1 MDGLVYKYTK
11 PIIAISMSSKREQ
24 FMTLAQQMTSQIKQE
39 FDLHMEDTDE
49 RMNSIIE
56 NLVSEL
62 MITKN
67 THPRKDIDE
76 SLRCMAR
83 VWGNGNG
90 DSQCRFKIKDGDY
103 CSRHSKQASIEI
115 KPCVRDENGKKVGLW
130 CGRIDQWQDD
140 NIGIPPYKDSNNVV
154 QIIWN
159 NDNVK
164 HKIKI
169 DIEDGCTI
177 SHLEK
182 TRKSFYKKTPSKG
195 GRNKQT
201 VVEEEEQ
208 TVVEEEDSGEELEVE
223 EKEWE
228 GQIFHVDMETKII
241 YNIEDG
247 TTIGSWDEDNGPNLD

>member
-83 VWGNGNG
+83 VWGNGYG

-169 DIEDGCTI
+169 DIEDGC
-177 SHLEK
+177 K
-182 TRKSFYKKTPSKG
+182 RFYKKKPSKRG
-195 GRNKQT
+195 CKKQTVVEEEEQT

>member
-83 VWGNGNG
+83 VWGNGYG

-169 DIEDGCTI
+169 DIEDGC
-177 SHLEK
+177 K
-182 TRKSFYKKTPSKG
+182 RFYKKKPSKRG
-195 GRNKQT
+195 CKKQT